1 MCQLFIFVLCCH
13 NSITT
18 NWKKYS
24 WCAWES
30 NPGPQDGSCRQNHG
44 AMAAT
49 PPIHIISNP
58 SVYPEFLI
66 NFLCSFI
73 KPSLTTRR
81 ISDFRTVFLTWL
93 NPRSKTCN
101 AFRSWK
107 SPESI
112 FEMWLEDKSRM
123 MRLWR
128 PRKIPLLIQ
137 FSSRLL
143 PERFRTWNVSMLS

>member
-1 MCQLFIFVLCCH
+1 MQLVVVDGQKTEDGESCQGLMMDCLEVIEGQDEAVEVVQGDEGVRRDRVELKKSFLVHIFLKMCQLCIFVLCCH
-13 NSITT
+13 NS
-18 NWKKYS
+18 NS

-73 KPSLTTRR
+73 KPSLTTRC
-81 ISDFRTVFLTWL
+81 ISDFRTVFPT
-93 NPRSKTCN
+93 
-101 AFRSWK
+101 
-107 SPESI
+107 
-112 FEMWLEDKSRM
+112 
-123 MRLWR
+123 
-128 PRKIPLLIQ
+128 
-137 FSSRLL
+137 
-143 PERFRTWNVSMLS
+143 